1 MNHRNSVPDSD
12 ELARWVSR
20 TLSIGTALAISAIAL
35 GVLAG
40 LITGDASA
48 PPGRGIGAQ
57 IGAGRPAS
65 IVALGLLLLAL
76 TPIAQLLAAIAAFI
90 RQGERRYAAISATVL
105 ALLVVGIAA
114 AAILTPSGG

>member
-1 MNHRNSVPDSD
+1 MNRRAADRLS
-12 ELARWVSR
+12 RWVSG
-20 TLSIGTALAISAIAL
+20 TLSIGMLLAISVIAF

-40 LITGDASA
+40 LVTGDASA

-57 IGAGRPAS
+57 IGAGKPAS

-76 TPIAQLLAAIAAFI
+76 TPIAQLLAAIAAFA
-90 RQGERRYAAISATVL
+90 RQGERRYAAISAIVL

>member
-1 MNHRNSVPDSD
+1 MTHPDSD

-20 TLSIGTALAISAIAL
+20 TLSIGTTLAIGAIAL

-40 LITGDASA
+40 LVTGDASA
-48 PPGRGIGAQ
+48 PPGRGLGAQ
-57 IGAGRPAS
+57 ISAGKPAS

-76 TPIAQLLAAIAAFI
+76 TPIAQLLSAIAAFA

-105 ALLVVGIAA
+105 ALLVIGIAA
-114 AAILTPSGG
+114 AAIFTPSGG